1 MANKVLVGVSGG
13 VDSSVSAAIL
23 KDKGYEVTG
32 AFMKNWE
39 DDDGTP
45 YCSVKEDFFDAA
57 RVCDKLGI
65 ELIQLNFAKEYKEK
79 VFEYFLTNLEDG
91 KTPNPDI
98 FCNKFIKFEAFYD
111 YAIKNNF
118 DQIATGHYCQIE
130 ERETLN
136 LLKKS
141 LDQSKDQ
148 TYFLNNINKEV
159 LNNCLFPIGDME
171 KNQVREIAKDKGLIT
186 HDKKDST
193 GICFI
198 GERPFPEFLSNYLPI
213 KKGDIFD
220 ENQNLIGEHNG
231 VYFYTLGQRQGLGIG
246 GVKGSLEQPW
256 YVVAKDNQNNSLTV
270 VQDNNH
276 PLLFKSELTVKSI
289 NWLVEN
295 IPSLKNITSKIRYRQ
310 NEQICS
316 LEETSNGWKV
326 LFEKPQRAITH
337 GQSVVFYSG
346 DVCLG
351 GGEIE

>member
-23 KDKGYEVTG
+23 KDKGFEVTG
-32 AFMKNWE
+32 AFLKNWE

-65 ELIQLNFAKEYKEK
+65 ELIQLNFAKEYKER
-79 VFEYFLTNLEDG
+79 VFEYFLDSLKNG

-98 FCNKFIKFEAFYD
+98 FCNKFIKFDAFYD
-111 YAIKNNF
+111 YAIENNF

-130 ERETLN
+130 QKESSC

-141 LDQSKDQ
+141 HDQSKDQ
-148 TYFLNNINKEV
+148 TYFLNDINKEV
-159 LNNCLFPIGDME
+159 LNKCLFPIGDIE
-171 KNQVREIAKDKGLIT
+171 KSQVREIAKSRDLVT
-186 HDKKDST
+186 YDKKDST

-198 GERPFPEFLSNYLPI
+198 GERPFPEFLSNYLPV

-246 GVKGSLEQPW
+246 GIKGSLEQPW
-256 YVVAKDNQNNSLTV
+256 YVAAKDNQKNSLTV

-276 PLLFKSELTVKSI
+276 PLLFKSELTVKKI
-289 NWLVEN
+289 NWLVET
-295 IPSLKNITSKIRYRQ
+295 IPSLKNITAKIRYRQ
-310 NEQICS
+310 KEQTCS
-316 LEETSNGWKV
+316 LKETANGWRVKFDV
-326 LFEKPQRAITH
+326 PQRAITP
-337 GQSVVFYSG
+337 GQSAVFYSG
-346 DVCLG
+346 DICLG

>member
-130 ERETLN
+130 EKETLN

-141 LDQSKDQ
+141 HDQSKDQ

-171 KNQVREIAKDKGLIT
+171 KNQVREIAKDKSLIT

-213 KKGDIFD
+213 KKGDIYD
-220 ENQNLIGEHNG
+220 ENHNLIGEHNG

-256 YVVAKDNQNNSLTV
+256 YVAAKDNQKNSLTV

-276 PLLFKSELTVKSI
+276 PLLFKSELTVKKI
-289 NWLVEN
+289 NWLVES
-295 IPSLKNITSKIRYRQ
+295 IPSLRNITSKIRYRQ
-310 NEQICS
+310 NEQLCS
-316 LEETSNGWKV
+316 LEETSDGWKV
-326 LFEKPQRAITH
+326 LFEKPQRAITP
-337 GQSVVFYSG
+337 GQSVVFYLG
-346 DVCLG
+346 EVCLG